1 MHTYPCIHAFA
12 ISCMH
17 MLSTTCAHL
26 ANDHCFGACM
36 YVCMLLLLLPL
47 VVYVFFS
54 ASPAGLQANFK
65 SDSPDHAPDM
75 AVVFRGALSGAFDEM

>member
-1 MHTYPCIHAFA
+1 
-12 ISCMH
+12 
-17 MLSTTCAHL
+17 
-26 ANDHCFGACM
+26 M